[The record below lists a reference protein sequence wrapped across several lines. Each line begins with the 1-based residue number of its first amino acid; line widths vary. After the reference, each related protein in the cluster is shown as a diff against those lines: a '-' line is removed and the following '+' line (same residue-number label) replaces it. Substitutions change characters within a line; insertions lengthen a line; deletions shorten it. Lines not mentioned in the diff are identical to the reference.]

1 MRSKLL
7 KFGLGTV
14 ATILIVGLIGYV
26 VFLSNFE
33 IFEKPVKT
41 VISTVCDYEGLRQ
54 AEVYRFDGNAVT
66 SASIHVSVHPHC
78 DDLAKQ
84 PDEKVIFTVDNG
96 SLADNDV
103 RIDWV
108 TFDTLSIEYKK
119 GLRIFAQLDKV
130 EYPDSTLNIQ
140 VKYKV
145 VQ

>member
-7 KFGLGTV
+7 KFGLWTV

-26 VFLSNFE
+26 VFQNNFE

-41 VISTVCDYEGLRQ
+41 IISAECDYEGLRQ

-66 SASIHVSVHPHC
+66 SASIHVSVHLNC
-78 DDLAKQ
+78 DDPKQ
-84 PDEKVIFTVDNG
+84 PDDKIIFTVDNV
-96 SLADNDV
+96 SLADNDA

-108 TFDTLSIEYKK
+108 TFDTLSIEYKN
-119 GLRIFAQLDKV
+119 GLRIFTQLDKI
-130 EYPDSTLNIQ
+130 EYPDSTLNLQ